1 MNAIASIAGLLL
13 ACTLVGCASPRG
25 SGAVDRQ
32 TEQTH
37 RLLARGVTLACL
49 FDRPDDTKWIEMRRA
64 DVFREMRR
72 AGFTAAR
79 IPVDFSTAQRVDDS
93 PLLHTTWLERVE
105 RVVRQA
111 DRAGLAVVVVAR
123 LPADLTDPAAQARL
137 VEDWAQLARHL
148 RQSGERVVFELL
160 DGPNGRLTDSAW
172 SRLAEEIRLAIRE
185 SNPDRVLIVGPAQSY
200 HPLHLAYLDLPPDPR
215 LLFAFA
221 YDEPAAF
228 TRQGDPARR
237 GSDAWLGTAWSGT
250 PEDIRRVEGDL
261 DRVTQ
266 WARENNRKLL
276 CADFG
281 ATAKADPAS
290 RVQWTFFVARALEE
304 RDIGWCY
311 KEFTG
316 ETGVFD
322 PEWRIWRQPLL
333 GALLNK

>member
-1 MNAIASIAGLLL
+1 MNANASIAGLLL
-13 ACTLVGCASPRG
+13 AFALAGCVSPRG
-25 SGAVDRQ
+25 PGAVDRQ
-32 TEQTH
+32 TVQAH

-72 AGFTAAR
+72 TGFTAAR
-79 IPVDFSTAQRVDDS
+79 VPVDFSTAQRIDDTD
-93 PLLHTTWLERVE
+93 LLHPAWLERIE

-123 LPADLTDPAAQARL
+123 MPGDLTTPEAQARL
-137 VEDWAQLARHL
+137 VADWGRLAQHLCEAR
-148 RQSGERVVFELL
+148 ECVYFELL

-185 SNPDRVLIVGPAQSY
+185 SNPDRVLIVGPAQRY
-200 HPLHLAYLDLPPDPR
+200 NPLHLAYLDLPPDPR

-228 TRQGDPARR
+228 THQGDPTRR

-266 WARENNRKLL
+266 WAREHNRKLL

-281 ATAKADPAS
+281 ATAKADPDS

-311 KEFTG
+311 KELTG

-322 PEWRIWRQPLL
+322 PEWRIWRQPML